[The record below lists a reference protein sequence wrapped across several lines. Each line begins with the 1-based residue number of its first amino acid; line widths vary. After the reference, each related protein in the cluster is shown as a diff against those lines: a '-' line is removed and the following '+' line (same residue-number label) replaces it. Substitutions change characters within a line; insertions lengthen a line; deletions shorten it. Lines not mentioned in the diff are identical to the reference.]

1 MIVQAN
7 TDGALALPI
16 TEEQRIVELSPGY
29 NQIDDLDWSKVRKH
43 ALSRIKN
50 GVIVEMVKRCAKK
63 DIPEDVPEAL
73 ILPDEKDT
81 DKLNIPAALSDIDN
95 RGNRVTNVIQGT
107 YHLPT
112 LEGWLNSES
121 RSDVRATIMQQING
135 VKDGTIKG

>member
-29 NQIDDLDWSKVRKH
+29 NEIDNSDWAKVRKN
-43 ALSRIKN
+43 ALSRIKS

-63 DIPEDVPEAL
+63 DIPADLPEAL

-81 DKLNIPAALSDIDN
+81 DKLNIPSELSDIDN
-95 RGNRVTNVIQGT
+95 RGNRVTKVIQGT

-112 LEGWLNSES
+112 LKGWLDTDG
-121 RSDVRATIMQQING
+121 RSDIRATIMQQISG
-135 VKDGTIKG
+135 VQKGTIKG